1 MNFQSE
7 GATRVYQKATSLRL
21 RYKLLIITLVA
32 ISIFALSKGPPPGQ
46 NHFVYLAESFLNG
59 RLAVTGDGA
68 ALAEIVP
75 FQGNYYV
82 VYPPMP
88 AVLLTPFVAVFG
100 TAFDQGLLSIALAS
114 VCVALTWFMI
124 KKTGANGS
132 KALWLAALFG
142 FGTCFWFISSVG
154 SAWYI

>member
-1 MNFQSE
+1 MNNLPQ
-7 GATRVYQKATSLRL
+7 ATTKMYQKATLLRL

-32 ISIFALSKGPPPGQ
+32 ICIFALSKGPPPGQ
-46 NHFVYLAESFLNG
+46 NHFVYLAESFLHG
-59 RLAVTGDGA
+59 QLGVTGDGI

-100 TAFDQGLLSIALAS
+100 TAFDQGLLSITLAS
-114 VCVALTWFMI
+114 L
-124 KKTGANGS
+124 
-132 KALWLAALFG
+132 
-142 FGTCFWFISSVG
+142 
-154 SAWYI
+154 